1 MEFWGFI
8 YDKRYDKRDIFSSFS
23 QTKENDEHSINS
35 VKIKKYN
42 ANGKWIFSTTADY
55 LKTMDLRKYIK
66 RADDF
71 AKIQLSTD
79 SKILKFDYVNKGKFK
94 KQLVIKDGFVLSNI
108 GFDTLDFS
116 SMNLKEIFD
125 KLLWEVLRFD
135 SDFIEPHDSYFK
147 TVKSVPYKT
156 TSRELAFDLYLIVNI
171 PRAILAIIVSP
182 IFAYYLTRLLIL
194 ILSER
199 ELLTMR
205 NLVLLLIAWSAS
217 VFLPIYLIRLAYI
230 EIKNFIMIKTKV
242 FNDEIIT
249 LPNTRY
255 S

>member
-8 YDKRYDKRDIFSSFS
+8 YDKRYDKRDTLGAFN
-23 QTKENDEHSINS
+23 QTKEYDEHSINS
-35 VKIKKYN
+35 DKIKKYY

-55 LKTMDLRKYIK
+55 LKTIDLRNYIK

-79 SKILKFDYVNKGKFK
+79 SKILKFDYVIKGKFK
-94 KQLVIKDGFVLSNI
+94 KQLVIMDCVVLSNI
-108 GFDTLDFS
+108 GFDTFDFS
-116 SMNLKEIFD
+116 SMNLTEIFD
-125 KLLWEVLRFD
+125 KVLWEVLGFD

-147 TVKSVPYKT
+147 MIKSIPYKT
-156 TSRELAFDLYLIVNI
+156 FSREIAFDLYLILSI
-171 PRAILAIIVSP
+171 PKAILAIIASP
-182 IFAYYLTRLLIL
+182 IFAYYLTRGLIL

-199 ELLTMR
+199 ELLTLR

-217 VFLPIYLIRLAYI
+217 VFLPIYLIRLAYL
-230 EIKNFIMIKTKV
+230 EIKNFIMMKTKV

-249 LPNTRY
+249 LPNNKYT
-255 S
+255 